1 MMKKIY
7 LTLLA
12 LFTLGYSFSQME
24 DGEYIYSNS
33 EITLMFTIG
42 GAGWEIYDIALVKNA
57 TDDSMG
63 GTGEWFKVNMN
74 GVDEDYEGPEGWYQ
88 FQTDDCRYDF
98 NEAKDELK
106 LNQFDCFGYPDGVAE
121 YILIRNN

>member
-24 DGEYIYSNS
+24 DGEYTYSNT

-42 GAGWEIYDIALVKNA
+42 GAGWEIYDIVLVKNA

-74 GVDEDYEGPEGWYQ
+74 GVDKDYEGPEGWYQ

-98 NEAKDELK
+98 NEAKNELN
-106 LNQFDCFGYPDGVAE
+106 LNQFDCFGNPDDAAE
-121 YILIRNN
+121 YILIRNK